1 MSNFTFKK
9 SIQSEDQ
16 EAIVDLVFS
25 IKDEFRLADREA
37 AEKIVNISFEHGG
50 VVSAYNGSQ
59 MVAMMGYFKGEPDK
73 DYQNKETAFLYVAC
87 ITKEFRLTRLFR
99 QGLLFALR
107 EFRKMGLKEI
117 RLQAEATNP
126 YTNRLYS
133 RFAQPLGESKSLRG
147 HRVITYGGTLD
158 EALRYLEPKKRP
170 VLNPQAPSMQVV
182 PHYGNA

>member
-1 MSNFTFKK
+1 MNTFTFKK
-9 SIQSEDQ
+9 CVQSEDQ
-16 EAIVDLVFS
+16 EAVVDLVFA
-25 IKDEFRLADREA
+25 IKDEFRLPNREA
-37 AEKIVNISFEHGG
+37 AEKIVNICFEHGG
-50 VVSAYNGSQ
+50 VVGAYYGSQ
-59 MVAMMGYFKGEPDK
+59 MVGMMGYFKGEPDK

-87 ITKEFRLTRLFR
+87 ITEEFRLTRLFR

-133 RFAQPLGESKSLRG
+133 RFAQPLGESRSLRG

-158 EALRYLEPKKRP
+158 EALRYLEPKRRP
-170 VLNPQAPSMQVV
+170 VSRPKTVAITPAF
-182 PHYGNA
+182 G